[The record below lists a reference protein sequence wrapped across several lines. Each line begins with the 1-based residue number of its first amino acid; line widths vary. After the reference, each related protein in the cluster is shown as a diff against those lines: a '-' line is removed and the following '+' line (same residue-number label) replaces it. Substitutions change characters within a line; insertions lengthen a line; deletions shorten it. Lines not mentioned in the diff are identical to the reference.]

1 MESAPGHGTF
11 SPAALLRSC
20 RRSAESPS
28 YTCPGA
34 FFALSAVIA
43 VLSVWGNGFPFVCFV
58 PAASLLLAWLF
69 LPLNRVLVKFAFPML
84 AVLISAWL
92 WDARQRDVIG
102 ETAGRTRFAAEAE
115 LIVADPSA
123 SMQPGEAFR
132 VSRITCR
139 VKRFRYGPG
148 GAWVEF
154 AAPYPEVLLEC
165 GSDGPA
171 SIPLGY
177 GDCVRSNGYFAPPD
191 QPLLPGGFDYAAY
204 LERDGIHEI
213 FRPGTFEVLS
223 RGTGFRHTLYRLRD
237 ACLARICSGFRDAEN
252 ARLAGAMLGG
262 RRIVLRKETRAGFLS
277 SGTIHI
283 LSVSGTHVAI
293 AASLLLFLAAWAP
306 FRTRCLAVLPPLLL
320 YALSTGMREP
330 AMRAFVMI
338 GVFLLLRSLLIGAS
352 RMNSLMLAAYAILLV
367 SPGSLL
373 KPGMHY
379 SFTTVGLFLCL
390 PPDTGRILYG
400 FLARARMCFIPVVY
414 VPRRML
420 RTELASCRLLHTL
433 TAAAVACL
441 GGGVLSILYQ
451 GMFPV
456 SAVPANVLVLPLA
469 YLVFIL
475 ALLTLGFAWIPPVSY
490 GFSVLLEQ
498 VFRLIAWTGR
508 FFGGLCRTTVPKP
521 PAWTVAVF
529 LIAFFLLLRVRRFRP
544 AMTLATL
551 MAALFAFW
559 CFRTKFLPPEILVA
573 EGPGAGT
580 EPAVVVTYPELGR
593 ADVVNVPDN
602 RLGYDLADWM
612 TARGIESCRVVAVS
626 SGRKGSFGGLDAF
639 SARIPVLDVLC
650 PSNAVA
656 KMPAGP
662 VVTALPY
669 DGAFDRCR
677 LSGELFSF
685 TLGTISGELLSNADG
700 NGRLTLRR
708 KGVVL
713 RDSALEPGS
722 SYRIQTQP
730 LERTVP

>member
-11 SPAALLRSC
+11 SPEALLGSC
-20 RRSAESPS
+20 RRSAESLS

-43 VLSVWGNGFPFVCFV
+43 VLSVRGNGFPFVCFI
-58 PAASLLLAWLF
+58 PAASLLLAGLL
-69 LPLNRVLVKFAFPML
+69 LPLNRALVKFAIPML
-84 AVLISAWL
+84 AVLISAWF
-92 WDARQRDVIG
+92 WDASRRDVIA
-102 ETAGRTRFAAEAE
+102 ETAGRARFAAEAE

-148 GAWVEF
+148 GAWTEF
-154 AAPYPEVLLEC
+154 DAPYPEVLLDC
-165 GSDGPA
+165 GADGPA
-171 SIPLGY
+171 SVPLGY
-177 GDCVRSNGYFAPPD
+177 GDRVRTNGYFAPPD

-213 FRPGTFEVLS
+213 FRPATFEIVS

-237 ACLARICSGFRDAEN
+237 ACLVRICAGFGSAEN
-252 ARLAGAMLGG
+252 IRLAGAMLGG
-262 RRIVLRKETRAGFLS
+262 RRISLTKETRAGFLS

-293 AASLLLFLAAWAP
+293 AASLLLFLATWMP
-306 FRTRCLAVLPPLLL
+306 FRSRCLAVLLPLLL
-320 YALSTGMREP
+320 YTMSTGMREP

-338 GVFLLLRSLLIGAS
+338 GVFLILRALLIGSS

-367 SPGSLL
+367 SPGSLF

-379 SFTTVGLFLCL
+379 SFVTVGLFLCL
-390 PPDTGRILYG
+390 SGEIGQQLYG
-400 FLARARMCFIPVVY
+400 FLTRARIRSVPPVY
-414 VPRRML
+414 LPRTML
-420 RTELASCRLLHTL
+420 WTEIASCRVLGTF

-475 ALLTLGFAWIPPVSY
+475 AVPALVFAWIPPVANV
-490 GFSVLLEQ
+490 FSVLLEQ

-508 FFGGLCRTTVPKP
+508 FFGGLCETSVPKP

-529 LIAFFLLLRVRRFRP
+529 LAAFILLLRVRRFRP
-544 AMTLATL
+544 AVTLATL

-593 ADVVNVPDN
+593 ADVVNVPDY
-602 RLGYDLADWM
+602 RLGCDLADWL
-612 TARGIESCRVVAVS
+612 TVRGIDSCRVVAVS

-669 DGAFDRCR
+669 DGAFGRCN

-685 TLGTISGELLSNADG
+685 TLGTISGELLSNTDG

-708 KGVVL
+708 NGVVL
-713 RDSALEPGS
+713 SDSALEPGS
-722 SYRIQTQP
+722 SYRIHTQP
-730 LERTVP
+730 IERIVP

>member
-1 MESAPGHGTF
+1 MESAPGHGTL
-11 SPAALLRSC
+11 SPKALLGSC
-20 RRSAESPS
+20 RRSAESLS
-28 YTCPGA
+28 CTCPG
-34 FFALSAVIA
+34 FFFMLAAVIA

-58 PAASLLLAWLF
+58 PAASILLAGLL
-69 LPLNRVLVKFAFPML
+69 LPLNRALVRFAIPML
-84 AVLISAWL
+84 AVLISAWH
-92 WDARQRDVIG
+92 WDASRRDVIA
-102 ETAGRTRFAAEAE
+102 ETAGRARFAAEAE
-115 LIVADPSA
+115 LVVADPSA

-148 GAWVEF
+148 GEWIEF
-154 AAPYPEVLLEC
+154 DAPYPEVLLDC
-165 GSDGPA
+165 GADGPA
-171 SIPLGY
+171 SVPLGY
-177 GDCVRSNGYFAPPD
+177 GDLIRSNGYFAPPD
-191 QPLLPGGFDYAAY
+191 KPLLPGGFDYAAY

-213 FRPGTFEVLS
+213 FHPATFEIVS
-223 RGTGFRHTLYRLRD
+223 RETGFRHTLYRLRD
-237 ACLARICSGFRDAEN
+237 ACLARICAGFESAEN
-252 ARLAGAMLGG
+252 IRLAGAMLGG
-262 RRIVLRKETRAGFLS
+262 RRISLTKETRAGFLS

-293 AASLLLFLAAWAP
+293 AASLLLFLAAWMP
-306 FRTRCLAVLPPLLL
+306 FRSRCLVVLLPLLL
-320 YALSTGMREP
+320 YTLSTGMREP

-338 GVFLLLRSLLIGAS
+338 GVFLSLRALLIGHS

-367 SPGSLL
+367 SPGSLF

-390 PPDTGRILYG
+390 PGEIGQQLYG
-400 FLARARMCFIPVVY
+400 FLTRARIRSVPPVY
-414 VPRRML
+414 LPRTML
-420 RTELASCRLLHTL
+420 WTEIASCRVLSMFTG
-433 TAAAVACL
+433 AAVACL

-456 SAVPANVLVLPLA
+456 SAVPANILVLPLA

-475 ALLTLGFAWIPPVSY
+475 AVPSLVFAWIPPVANV
-490 GFSVLLEQ
+490 FSVLLEQ

-508 FFGGLCRTTVPKP
+508 FFGGLCETSVPKP

-529 LIAFFLLLRVRRFRP
+529 LAAFILLLRMRRFRP
-544 AMTLATL
+544 AVILAAL
-551 MAALFAFW
+551 LAALFASW

-593 ADVVNVPDN
+593 ADVVNVPDY
-602 RLGYDLADWM
+602 RLGCDLADWL
-612 TARGIESCRVVAVS
+612 TSRGIESCRVVAVS

-639 SARIPVLDVLC
+639 STRIPVLDVLC
-650 PSNAVA
+650 PSNAVS

-669 DGAFDRCR
+669 DGAFGRCD

-685 TLGTISGELLSNADG
+685 TLGTISGELLSNTDG

-708 KGVVL
+708 NGVVL

-722 SYRIQTQP
+722 SYRIHTQP

>member
-1 MESAPGHGTF
+1 MESAPGHGIF
-11 SPAALLRSC
+11 APEALLGSC
-20 RRSAESPS
+20 RRSAESLS
-28 YTCPGA
+28 YTCPGL
-34 FFALSAVIA
+34 FFMLAAVIA

-58 PAASLLLAWLF
+58 PAASILLAGLL
-69 LPLNRVLVKFAFPML
+69 LPLNRALARFAFPML

-92 WDARQRDVIG
+92 WDAGRRDVIA
-102 ETAGRTRFAAEAE
+102 ETAGRARFAAEAE
-115 LIVADPSA
+115 LVVADPSA

-132 VSRITCR
+132 VARITCR

-154 AAPYPEVLLEC
+154 DAPYPEVLLDC

-171 SIPLGY
+171 SVPLGY
-177 GDCVRSNGYFAPPD
+177 GDCIRVNGYFAPPD
-191 QPLLPGGFDYAAY
+191 KPLLPGGFDYAAY

-213 FRPGTFEVLS
+213 FRPATLEVVS
-223 RGTGFRHTLYRLRD
+223 RGKGFRRTLYRLRD
-237 ACLARICSGFRDAEN
+237 ACLVRICAGFGNAEN
-252 ARLAGAMLGG
+252 IRLAGAMLGG
-262 RRIVLRKETRAGFLS
+262 RRIALTKETRAGFLS

-293 AASLLLFLAAWAP
+293 AASLLLFLAAWMP
-306 FRTRCLAVLPPLLL
+306 FRSRCLAVLIPLLL
-320 YALSTGMREP
+320 YTLSTGMREP

-338 GVFLLLRSLLIGAS
+338 GVFMSLRAFLIGAS
-352 RMNSLMLAAYAILLV
+352 RMNSLMLAVYAILLV

-379 SFTTVGLFLCL
+379 SFVTVGLFLCL
-390 PPDTGRILYG
+390 PRDTGAQLYG
-400 FLARARMCFIPVVY
+400 FLTRARLKNIPAVY
-414 VPRRML
+414 MPRRMI
-420 RTELASCRLLHTL
+420 RTEIVSCRVLRIL

-456 SAVPANVLVLPLA
+456 SAIPANVLVLPLA

-475 ALLTLGFAWIPPVSY
+475 AVPALAFAWLPPVANV
-490 GFSVLLEQ
+490 FSVTLEQ
-498 VFRLIAWTGR
+498 VFRLIAGTGR
-508 FFGGLCRTTVPKP
+508 FFGGLCETTVPKP
-521 PAWTVAVF
+521 SAWTVAVF
-529 LIAFFLLLRVRRFRP
+529 LAAFFLLLRTRRFRP
-544 AMTLATL
+544 AVVLVTL

-559 CFRTKFLPPEILVA
+559 CFRTKFLPPEILVV

-580 EPAVVVTYPELGR
+580 EPAVVVTCPELGR
-593 ADVVNVPDN
+593 ADLVNVPDY
-602 RLGYDLADWM
+602 RLGCDLADWLA
-612 TARGIESCRVVAVS
+612 ARGIESCRVVAVS

-656 KMPAGP
+656 KMPPGP
-662 VVTALPY
+662 VVTALPR
-669 DGAFDRCR
+669 DGAFDRCE
-677 LSGELFSF
+677 LSGDLFSF
-685 TLGTISGELLSNADG
+685 TLGTISGELLSNTGG
-700 NGRLTLRR
+700 NGRLTIRR
-708 KGVVL
+708 NGVVL

-722 SYRIQTQP
+722 SYRIHTQP